1 MDMIDCFNSEIY
13 VPTIMDLLSVEIVL
27 KELDLFDN
35 NERNEALNRLQQEGI
50 DQKTLSIWV
59 KKLLMITEMC
69 RQDVDKVDK
78 FVNTLM
84 GLQG

>member
-1 MDMIDCFNSEIY
+1 

-50 DQKTLSIWV
+50 DQKTLSI
-59 KKLLMITEMC
+59 
-69 RQDVDKVDK
+69 
-78 FVNTLM
+78 
-84 GLQG
+84 

>member
-1 MDMIDCFNSEIY
+1 

-50 DQKTLSIWV
+50 DQKTLSIGV